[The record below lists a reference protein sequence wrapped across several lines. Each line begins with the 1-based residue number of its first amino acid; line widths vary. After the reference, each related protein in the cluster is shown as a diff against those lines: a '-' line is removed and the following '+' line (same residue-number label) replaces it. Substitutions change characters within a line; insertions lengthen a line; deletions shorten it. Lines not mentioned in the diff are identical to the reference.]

1 MRRTEERRILLP
13 SLDLVSVEEKASD
26 EEKEERKQKELPKE

>member
-1 MRRTEERRILLP
+1 VRRREERRIPLL
-13 SLDLVSVEEKASD
+13 SLDLVSVEEKALN